1 MTVLTAVLRHPRGL
15 AGLIPLVVLVVAS
28 VLAPVIAPY
37 DPTQYHL
44 IDKFGGPSLA
54 YPFGTDQYGRDIFS
68 RVLVGGQ
75 LTFLLGVGA
84 TVVALTLGILIGMTS
99 GYIGGLIAELLMR
112 VNDAVLAIPSLLLA
126 LLIVSTLGASL
137 INAIL
142 AIGLVFVPRVTRI
155 VRSAAIGLKHER
167 FVDAARA
174 DGERVPYIVFREI
187 LPNAWPTILVE
198 ATYRFGFALFT
209 GASLSFLGLGV
220 QPPNPEWGLMIRQ
233 AKAQILQSPW
243 PLLWPTL
250 AIVVGIVAANLL
262 GDALSEILGK
272 DARKG

>member
-1 MTVLTAVLRHPRGL
+1 MTAVKALLRHPRGL
-15 AGLIPLVVLVVAS
+15 AGLVPLLILVVAS
-28 VLAPVIAPY
+28 VLAPVLAPY

-44 IDKFGGPSLA
+44 LDKFAGPSLS
-54 YPFGTDQYGRDIFS
+54 YPFGTDQYGRDILS

-84 TVVALTLGILIGMTS
+84 TFVALSFGILIGMTS
-99 GYIGGLIAELLMR
+99 GYVGGLIDELLMR
-112 VNDAVLAIPSLLLA
+112 VNDAVLSVPSLLLA
-126 LLIVSTLGASL
+126 LLIVSTLGSSL

-142 AIGLVFVPRVTRI
+142 AIGVVFIPRVTRI
-155 VRSAAIGLKHER
+155 VRSAAIALKHER

-187 LPNAWPTILVE
+187 MPNAWPTILVE

-233 AKAQILQSPW
+233 AKTQILQSPW

-250 AIVVGIVAANLL
+250 AIVVSIVAANLL
-262 GDALSEILGK
+262 GDALGEILGK
-272 DARKG
+272 EKRKA